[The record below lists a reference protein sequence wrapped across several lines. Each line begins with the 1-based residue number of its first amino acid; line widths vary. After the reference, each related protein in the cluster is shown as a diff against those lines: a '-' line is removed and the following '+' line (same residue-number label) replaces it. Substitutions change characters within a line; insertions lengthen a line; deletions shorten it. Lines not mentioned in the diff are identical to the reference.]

1 MNIDILSIFPGMFE
15 GPFSQSLIRKAQEKK
30 IANINIHDL
39 RSFTK
44 DKHRSVDDRPFGG
57 GPGMVFKAEPIYDA
71 LKTLG
76 AFKGKSKAKPE
87 VIYLSPQGKTLSQ
100 KLLKEFTKKKH
111 LILLCGHY
119 EGIDERVFNWV
130 DHEISIGDYVLTGGE
145 LPAMVFV
152 DGLVRL
158 LPDVVKEQ
166 DSIEQDSFSS
176 GLLDYPN
183 YTRPV
188 KFKKYL
194 IPEALLSGN
203 HALISKWRREKA
215 LTNTYKKRPDLLK
228 NAVLTKEDKEV
239 LKNIKNSGRKKGSK
253 DSVVLNGEI

>member
-1 MNIDILSIFPGMFE
+1 MKIDILSIFPGMFE
-15 GPFSQSLIRKAQEKK
+15 GPLSQSLIKKAQEKK
-30 IANINIHDL
+30 IVNINIHDL

-57 GPGMVFKAEPIYDA
+57 GPGMVFKAEPIYEA
-71 LKTLG
+71 LKALG
-76 AFKGKSKAKPE
+76 AGKVKSKTKPE
-87 VIYLSPQGKTLSQ
+87 VIYLSPQGKPLSQ
-100 KLLKEFTKKKH
+100 KLLKEFTGKKH

-158 LPDVVKEQ
+158 LPCVVKEK

-188 KFKKYL
+188 KFKKYS

-215 LTNTYKKRPDLLK
+215 LINTYRKRPDLLK
-228 NAVLTKEDKEV
+228 HVLLTKEDKEV
-239 LKNIKNSGRKKGSK
+239 LKNIINSGRKKR
-253 DSVVLNGEI
+253 I